1 MQTPASAQ
9 LDAWR
14 AQLRHPGFCF
24 VAADQMQS
32 ALSAAAC
39 DSFPAFAQSWNNLE
53 LDHYM
58 ADAGRYRKRRHGVF
72 LLDSSAEQPSIRP
85 LAPQPHY
92 QSLEYN
98 ALNGGIARYFA
109 QIEPAQRDS
118 PVFEELLTL
127 FARLVKP
134 LCNDVK
140 NWRAEA
146 HQFRIEPTP
155 EYLGQPTPEGMHRD
169 GVDFVLVLMIAR
181 ENIEAGTTS
190 VHIAGGLE
198 VGNFTLKLP
207 FEAVW
212 LDDNRLFHGVT
223 AVHPKNPD
231 LPAYRDVL
239 VLTLKASTEAIDG

>member
-1 MQTPASAQ
+1 MHTFASVQ
-9 LDAWR
+9 LESWR

-24 VAADQMQS
+24 VAAGQMRS
-32 ALSAAAC
+32 ALSEAALS
-39 DSFPAFAQSWNNLE
+39 SFPAFAQSWNHLE
-53 LDHYM
+53 LDLYM
-58 ADAGRYRKRRHGVF
+58 ADAGRYRKRRHAVF
-72 LLDSSAEQPSIRP
+72 QLQTTAEALKVSA

-98 ALNGGIARYFA
+98 TLNGGIARYFA
-109 QIEPAQRDS
+109 QIEAAQRQS
-118 PVFEELLTL
+118 PVFVELLSL
-127 FARLVKP
+127 FAALVQP
-134 LCNDVK
+134 LCSDITS
-140 NWRAEA
+140 WRAEA

-155 EYLGQPTPEGMHRD
+155 DYQGQPTPEGMHRD

-198 VGNFTLKLP
+198 VGNFTLKQP

-223 AVHPKNPD
+223 AVHPKNPE

-239 VLTLKASTEAIDG
+239 VLTLKAERDNNAA

>member
-1 MQTPASAQ
+1 MSTFASVQ
-9 LDAWR
+9 LESWR

-24 VAADQMQS
+24 VSAEQMAS
-32 ALSAAAC
+32 ALSSAALE
-39 DSFPAFAQSWNNLE
+39 SFPAFAQSWNHLE

-72 LLDSSAEQPSIRP
+72 EIQSHGDSPIIHALP
-85 LAPQPHY
+85 PQPHY

-98 ALNGGIARYFA
+98 ALNGGVARYFA
-109 QIEPAQRDS
+109 QIEPVQQRS
-118 PVFEELLTL
+118 SVFKELLSL
-127 FARLVKP
+127 FAQLVQP
-134 LCNDVK
+134 LCSDISH
-140 NWRAEA
+140 WRAEA

-155 EYLGQPTPEGMHRD
+155 DYLGLPTPEGMHRD

-190 VHIAGGLE
+190 VHLAGGLE
-198 VGNFTLKLP
+198 VGNFTLRLP
-207 FEAVW
+207 LEAVW

-223 AVHPKNPD
+223 AVHPKNPE

-239 VLTLKASTEAIDG
+239 VLTLKAQNPATD

>member
-1 MQTPASAQ
+1 MSIFATAQ
-9 LDAWR
+9 LESWR

-24 VAADQMQS
+24 VSAEQMAS
-32 ALSAAAC
+32 VLSPVALA
-39 DSFPAFAQSWNNLE
+39 SFPAFAQSWNHLE

-72 LLDSSAEQPSIRP
+72 EISDTPRGPSIHP
-85 LAPQPHY
+85 LSPQPHY

-109 QIEPAQRDS
+109 PIEPEQQGSA
-118 PVFEELLTL
+118 VFTELLRL
-127 FARLVKP
+127 FAQLVQP
-134 LCNDVK
+134 LCSDIRR
-140 NWRAEA
+140 WRAEA

-155 EYLGQPTPEGMHRD
+155 DYLGLPTPEGMHRD

-190 VHIAGGLE
+190 VHLAGGLE
-198 VGNFTLKLP
+198 VGNFTLRLP
-207 FEAVW
+207 LEAVW

-223 AVHPKNPD
+223 AVHPRNPK

-239 VLTLKASTEAIDG
+239 VLTLKAHSTAAE

>member
-1 MQTPASAQ
+1 MQPSASVQ
-9 LDAWR
+9 LESWR

-24 VAADQMQS
+24 VAAEQMRS
-32 ALSAAAC
+32 ALSAAALG
-39 DSFPAFAQSWNNLE
+39 SFQAFAQSWNHLE
-53 LDHYM
+53 LDLYM
-58 ADAGRYRKRRHGVF
+58 ADAGRYRKRRHAVF
-72 LLDSSAEQPSIRP
+72 QLQTTAEALKVSA

-98 ALNGGIARYFA
+98 TLNGGIARYFA
-109 QIEPAQRDS
+109 QIEAAQRQS
-118 PVFEELLTL
+118 PVFVELLSL
-127 FARLVKP
+127 FAALVQP
-134 LCNDVK
+134 LCSDIT

-146 HQFRIEPTP
+146 DYQ
-155 EYLGQPTPEGMHRD
+155 GQPTPEGMHRD

-198 VGNFTLKLP
+198 VGNFTLKQP

-223 AVHPKNPD
+223 AVHPKNPE

-239 VLTLKASTEAIDG
+239 VLTLKAERDTNAA